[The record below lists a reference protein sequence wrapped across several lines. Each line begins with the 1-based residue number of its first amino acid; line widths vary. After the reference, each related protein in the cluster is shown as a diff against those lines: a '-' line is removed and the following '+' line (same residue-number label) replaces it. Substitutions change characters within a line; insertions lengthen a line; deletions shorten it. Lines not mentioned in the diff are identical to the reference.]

1 MRYIVVDKAAKLKRR
16 HKIVQKIV
24 AIFTAMVIVALAI
37 ALWVY
42 WKSMTPTIL
51 DIAQV
56 QVKAQ
61 TTQAVNEAVL
71 SVLQGVDY
79 ADFVTVEKNSQNEVV
94 LITANSNSVNQLARN
109 ASIVTQGKINTLF
122 QQAISIPLGTLSGI
136 PLLSQLGPDVNIV
149 IDPVGTVQCS
159 FVSHFETAGIN
170 QTLHRIYLNVSS
182 TVDVIIPSSH
192 QVVQIETPILVCE
205 TVIVGKVPDTFLQG
219 GLLLGQS
226 QQQ

>member
-16 HKIVQKIV
+16 RKIVQKIV

-182 TVDVIIPSSH
+182 TMDVIIPSSH

>member
-16 HKIVQKIV
+16 RKIVQKIV

-94 LITANSNSVNQLARN
+94 LITANSNSVNQLART

-170 QTLHRIYLNVSS
+170 QSLHRIYLNVSS